1 MCVVYIGHKH
11 CLARVPLMH
20 AHCLDPMHTLLLPI
34 ARNSILLQRPNH
46 QILFPGNFYP
56 FMSLRSVSVCMCA
69 LCWTKAT
76 RSSHKERRGIKK
88 RKKEKETQSFFVRSV
103 SGYFP
108 RFHKQVLRSGKQ
120 HIEREMEGRRRK
132 LDEKKRGVYGVI
144 IQAPLFR
151 KKPAFLLFLRLWR

>member
-1 MCVVYIGHKH
+1 MPLCMKPMATI
-11 CLARVPLMH
+11 CLHGVTPCPAKYQVMH
-20 AHCLDPMHTLLLPI
+20 AHCLNPMHTLLLPI
-34 ARNSILLQRPNH
+34 SRNSILLQRPNR

-56 FMSLRSVSVCMCA
+56 FMWRTMCA
-69 LCWTKAT
+69 MGTKAT
-76 RSSHKERRGIKK
+76 RKSQSRL
-88 RKKEKETQSFFVRSV
+88 RKKIQSFPCSV

-144 IQAPLFR
+144 IQPPP
-151 KKPAFLLFLRLWR
+151 K